1 MNSLQLQK
9 VQNIPSPL
17 GFLWRNVAIITW
29 PIIMGSWLA
38 KNIAYWPES
47 YLIPVFDNIIYS
59 LTEINPS
66 GWSELIQWA
75 VLKILFQ
82 RWIGCTLIQTKGAHR
97 ITTNHRKEKNFPCFA
112 LSQNKVSHN
121 LSCNAKRFTICLTSS
136 FITGVG
142 EGERGCGG
150 GISRRKEIINFF
162 IILVSPKEYKGE
174 GGATKK
180 NYRSMNS

>member
-47 YLIPVFDNIIYS
+47 YLIPVFDNNIYS

-97 ITTNHRKEKNFPCFA
+97 ITTNHRKERNFSCLLWVRIKKVIIYRVMRNVLQFVWLHH
-112 LSQNKVSHN
+112 LSPGWGRGSEGVEGGLVVARDNKLFYS
-121 LSCNAKRFTICLTSS
+121 LGFAKR
-136 FITGVG
+136 V
-142 EGERGCGG
+142 
-150 GISRRKEIINFF
+150 
-162 IILVSPKEYKGE
+162 
-174 GGATKK
+174 
-180 NYRSMNS
+180 